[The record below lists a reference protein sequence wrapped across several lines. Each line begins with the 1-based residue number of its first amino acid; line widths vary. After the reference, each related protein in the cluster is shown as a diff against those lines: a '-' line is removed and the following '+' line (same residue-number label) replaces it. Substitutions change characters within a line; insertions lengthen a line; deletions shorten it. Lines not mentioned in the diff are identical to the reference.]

1 MKIKLLALC
10 VGGLG
15 LLGLSAPDA
24 AAQDDRAGTQGME
37 ELLVPVTP
45 RTVALG
51 NSLTSGLDNMSGVE
65 ALQSNPA
72 GILTSTGTDAMFS
85 RMDYVADIGVN
96 YFGVSQRFGANGIAL
111 SLSSWDYG
119 DIERTS
125 EDSPDVDPIA
135 PQTYSPSAFAFG
147 LTYSRQFTDRI
158 GAGAT
163 LKALSRT
170 IDDASSGGVAF
181 DAGITYAVAE
191 SGLRFGVSL
200 KNLGSELTF
209 SGDGLRRDVPTNG
222 PNGPGTAA
230 GEIDDLPA
238 QLPSTLNFGAAY
250 TRQFAGD
257 VSVTGLANFRSNSYD
272 LDQYSGGLELGYADL
287 VYARGGFNLTAEN
300 DQDFWQGWNIGAG
313 LNLQLESTS
322 LRVDYAYRPAEVFGD
337 VNMFSVA
344 VGL

>member
-1 MKIKLLALC
+1 MYVGPGTASVLLPIMVLLLISAVVFAARSTNAFPRVGMPVDALE
-10 VGGLG
+10 
-15 LLGLSAPDA
+15 A
-24 AAQDDRAGTQGME
+24 
-37 ELLVPVTP
+37 
-45 RTVALG
+45 VA
-51 NSLTSGLDNMSGVE
+51 
-65 ALQSNPA
+65 
-72 GILTSTGTDAMFS
+72 
-85 RMDYVADIGVN
+85 
-96 YFGVSQRFGANGIAL
+96 
-111 SLSSWDYG
+111 
-119 DIERTS
+119 
-125 EDSPDVDPIA
+125 IA
-135 PQTYSPSAFAFG
+135 P
-147 LTYSRQFTDRI
+147 
-158 GAGAT
+158 
-163 LKALSRT
+163 
-170 IDDASSGGVAF
+170 
-181 DAGITYAVAE
+181 
-191 SGLRFGVSL
+191 
-200 KNLGSELTF
+200 
-209 SGDGLRRDVPTNG
+209 
-222 PNGPGTAA
+222 TAA